1 MTNDVDITL
10 VGDKELHEV
19 LKGLNYATQH
29 KFLKAILRDT
39 SAKTVVP
46 FVRQATPRGKTG
58 NLRKSIGT
66 ITGKSKSTATVFVG
80 PRMSHRRTAE
90 GDDGYR
96 GWVAN
101 ILEFAK
107 PHDRVPENAKA
118 FKPFFGGAAGP
129 GFVRKVGPIR
139 KKTNLTW
146 AIKSRLQ
153 PAEVHMT
160 KAIRTVIERAW
171 KKKGGRRS
179 TPITLTQYA
188 QGRGRE

>member
-1 MTNDVDITL
+1 MTNDIDITL
-10 VGDKELHEV
+10 VGDKELLRTLEN
-19 LKGLNYATQH
+19 LDYATQH
-29 KFLKAILRDT
+29 KYLKAILRNT

-46 FVRQATPRGKTG
+46 FVRQATPRGQTG

-80 PRMSHRRTAE
+80 PRLSHKKSRE
-90 GDDGYR
+90 GNDGYS

-107 PHDRVPENAKA
+107 PHDRVPKDAKA
-118 FKPFFGGAAGP
+118 FKPFFGTAAGP
-129 GFVRKVGPIR
+129 GFVRKVGPIK

-146 AIKSRLQ
+146 AITSRLN
-153 PAEVHMT
+153 PAEIHMT
-160 KAIRTVIERAW
+160 KSIRTVIERTW

-179 TPITLTQYA
+179 APISLTQYA
-188 QGRGRE
+188 EGRYKR